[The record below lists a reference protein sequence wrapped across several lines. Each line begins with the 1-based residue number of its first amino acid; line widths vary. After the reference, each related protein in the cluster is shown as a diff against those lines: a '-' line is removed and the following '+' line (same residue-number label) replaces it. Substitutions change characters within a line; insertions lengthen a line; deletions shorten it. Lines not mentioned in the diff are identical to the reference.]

1 MSGAFMWQLQYH
13 FCFTISWSQ
22 FKTARHLTH
31 EIALLYVMGTG
42 IWQEHFLICSLLFSV
57 STQCR
62 VTSVLKSVRLI
73 WRSDSSRAS
82 RVASSCLLWNVK
94 EWRRRKITN
103 SWWGRPQTFQIKPVI
118 FTGSPESS
126 KLSAQQAIPL
136 SPHFSWC
143 LPFSL
148 VAASSRAT
156 CKAGLRKF
164 KEEPAGCMWVLR
176 SVDPTDVI
184 KSTMSSS
191 FFFLYISRIAI
202 SQVQVQMLQ
211 CSEWFWLSLTIAFP
225 RHLLDLGK

>member
-62 VTSVLKSVRLI
+62 ATSVLKSVRLI

-82 RVASSCLLWNVK
+82 RVASFCLLWNAK

-118 FTGSPESS
+118 FVGGPVSS
-126 KLSAQQAIPL
+126 KLNAQQAVSL
-136 SPHFSWC
+136 CPHFLMVLAFLSCCTQLTCHRQGWPQKVQRGASW
-143 LPFSL
+143 LH
-148 VAASSRAT
+148 
-156 CKAGLRKF
+156 
-164 KEEPAGCMWVLR
+164 
-176 SVDPTDVI
+176 
-184 KSTMSSS
+184 MSAQ
-191 FFFLYISRIAI
+191 ISGSYWCNQQHHI
-202 SQVQVQMLQ
+202 
-211 CSEWFWLSLTIAFP
+211 F
-225 RHLLDLGK
+225 